1 MTITKSSTSSGND
14 SVQLGMSGGTVL
26 RLNEALTPIL
36 RRAEPARAVAS
47 DREPPRSNNLR
58 EALEIVARAANA
70 IESLSNRNKELE
82 IESNHKIAELE
93 GIVSSSQREIEA
105 LRLEVKNLRHMNSE
119 ITNRADLEI
128 RELRLTVENQNK
140 HANSVMDQLK
150 ESQEWLEFFDTQ
162 VRSLLADAPAKAS
175 GAAAAS
181 KQEKSSLGKAV
192 SDLRAYAGE
201 TKK

>member
-1 MTITKSSTSSGND
+1 MSNIGD

-36 RRAEPARAVAS
+36 RRAEPARAAAPEK
-47 DREPPRSNNLR
+47 EPTRSNNLR

-82 IESNHKIAELE
+82 ADSNHKIAELE
-93 GIVSSSQREIEA
+93 NAVSSSQREIEA

-119 ITNRADLEI
+119 ITSRAELEI
-128 RELRLTVENQNK
+128 RELRLIVENQNK
-140 HANSVMDQLK
+140 HSNVLTDQLK
-150 ESQEWLEFFDTQ
+150 ESQEWLEFFDSQ
-162 VRSLLADAPAKAS
+162 VRSLLSDAPAKAS
-175 GAAAAS
+175 VALSPS
-181 KQEKSSLGKAV
+181 KPDKSSLGKAV

-201 TKK
+201 IKK

>member
-1 MTITKSSTSSGND
+1 MTKNSMSNIGD
-14 SVQLGMSGGTVL
+14 PVQLGMSGGTVL

-36 RRAEPARAVAS
+36 RRGEPARPAAPE
-47 DREPPRSNNLR
+47 REPARSNNLR

-82 IESNHKIAELE
+82 AESSHKIAELE
-93 GIVSSSQREIEA
+93 GAVASSQREIEA

-119 ITNRADLEI
+119 ITSRADLEI

-150 ESQEWLEFFDTQ
+150 ESQEWLEFFNSQ
-162 VRSLLADAPAKAS
+162 VRSLLADAPAKANI
-175 GAAAAS
+175 ALIPS
-181 KQEKSSLGKAV
+181 KPEKSSLGKAV